1 MSVTSFIVSRAL
13 RSIPST
19 HILEFMN
26 IAFKTKVESVDP
38 NFFKY
43 WLIKYDDDITEKW
56 NEHVQNREYE
66 ELHHMISDFET
77 NIMYIFELAAQ
88 EFGLEQNELDGISPV
103 EFRSLVCENYIMIF
117 SEYVEHV
124 FPGFEEITKIVYDY
138 VFEEPDEGSEDIM

>member
-26 IAFKTKVESVDP
+26 IAFKTKVESINP
-38 NFFKY
+38 KFFEY
-43 WLIKYDDDITEKW
+43 WLVKYDDEISEKW
-56 NEHVQNREYE
+56 NDHVRNREYE
-66 ELHHMISDFET
+66 DLHHMISSFESC
-77 NIMYIFELAAQ
+77 IMHTFELAAQ
-88 EFGLEQNELDGISPV
+88 EFELEQIDLEGISPV

-124 FPGFEEITKIVYDY
+124 FQGFEEITKIVYDY